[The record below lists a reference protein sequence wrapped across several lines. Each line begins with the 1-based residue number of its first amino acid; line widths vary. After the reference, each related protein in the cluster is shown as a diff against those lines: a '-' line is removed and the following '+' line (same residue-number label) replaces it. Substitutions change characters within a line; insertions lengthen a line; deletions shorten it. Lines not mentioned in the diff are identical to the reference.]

1 MPKTVRMGSLDSF
14 FPAPS
19 SSSSSSPDRE
29 DQAKKKKASAAM
41 ILIRYRGTN
50 LLMMEPTPTASP
62 FRTKMEAAEPMMMS
76 RSLKREVMATSSS
89 WVLSPISAMNMVS
102 KMVKNNATKGHLF
115 SQVF

>member
-1 MPKTVRMGSLDSF
+1 
-14 FPAPS
+14 
-19 SSSSSSPDRE
+19 
-29 DQAKKKKASAAM
+29 
-41 ILIRYRGTN
+41 
-50 LLMMEPTPTASP
+50 
-62 FRTKMEAAEPMMMS
+62 MMS